1 MGMGKKAGIGC
12 LGVVVVLIIA
22 GVVVVKNFK
31 SIGRSAGAK
40 LATTAVEAVV
50 DQSGLS
56 GTEKAEIMKPVKELA
71 KEFKNEEL
79 TLEELGSILSKVAEG
94 SLPTLLSMRSFEIL
108 YLEKSSLD
116 AAAKK
121 AASVTVSRYA
131 QGHVT
136 AKIKDSDGIQGI
148 IWENT
153 TNAEGE
159 ATKSLKEA
167 LTPEELQKCLA
178 IMKKAADDAGIADK
192 KFEIDI
198 AGALRKSIANTKA
211 ELKQ

>member
-31 SIGRSAGAK
+31 SIGCSAGAK
-40 LATTAVEAVV
+40 LATAAVEVVV

-56 GTEKAEIMKPVKELA
+56 GAEKAEIMKPVKELA

-79 TLEELGSILSKVAEG
+79 TVKELGSILSKVAEG

-121 AASVTVSRYA
+121 AASVTVSRYT

-198 AGALRKSIANTKA
+198 AGALRKSIADAKGELTK
-211 ELKQ
+211 